1 MARRSPLIYEPFRT
15 ITFEPDAMNSPPLG
29 DVNRARE
36 MEVFARVVDAS
47 GFSAAARDL
56 RLSPSAVSKL
66 VSRLEARIGAR
77 LLNRTTRKLVL
88 TPEGAAFHEQAR
100 RILAD
105 LDEAERAAAAGA
117 APRGRV
123 RVSATVAFG
132 LHCLVPLIPG
142 FTARYPEIIVDLDL
156 TDAVIDLMDQR
167 ADVAIRVG
175 KLSGGSLMARK
186 LGSSR
191 TVALASP
198 AWLARHGTPRD
209 LTELAGHNLISFNF
223 VRQRTDWPFLNPD
236 GSVSG
241 FPARGNVTA
250 GDGETARA
258 LALADAGIVRLARYH
273 VEADIAA
280 GRLVPILEAFD
291 PGDAEDLHA
300 VYVGGRATL
309 PSRVRA
315 FIDYLVETVRLEA

>member
-1 MARRSPLIYEPFRT
+1 
-15 ITFEPDAMNSPPLG
+15 
-29 DVNRARE
+29 
-36 MEVFARVVDAS
+36 
-47 GFSAAARDL
+47 
-56 RLSPSAVSKL
+56 
-66 VSRLEARIGAR
+66 
-77 LLNRTTRKLVL
+77 
-88 TPEGAAFHEQAR
+88 
-100 RILAD
+100 
-105 LDEAERAAAAGA
+105 
-117 APRGRV
+117 
-123 RVSATVAFG
+123 
-132 LHCLVPLIPG
+132 
-142 FTARYPEIIVDLDL
+142 
-156 TDAVIDLMDQR
+156 MDQR